1 MPVQAGSP
9 WKRSELFI
17 KKALL
22 LFLAL
27 LLCFLYP
34 AGAEESSGRLITPE
48 GLQARMDTNPYINL
62 FDLREA
68 DAYAGGHLPYA
79 VSTPLAKLRDM
90 MQEILDSGF
99 SYMTAE
105 IIVYGDTED
114 EGVLAAQILY
124 GLGFTNVYRLESFG
138 QWTGKLVTA
147 EDEQRLLGH
156 LDTVDIYGKT
166 VDSSLLQDYPLTMV
180 NVWATYC
187 MPCINEMSDLGKL
200 AAEMKDQGVQIIG
213 LLSDTVDAS
222 FCPVEEKV
230 AQARKIVEQTQAD
243 YPHLIP
249 SAELYWKII
258 GQISAVPTTF
268 FVDETGS
275 MVGSVYV
282 GSRDYE
288 SWQSIITEMLERMR

>member
-1 MPVQAGSP
+1 M
-9 WKRSELFI
+9 

-34 AGAEESSGRLITPE
+34 AGAEESSGRLITSE
-48 GLQARMDTNPYINL
+48 SLQARMDTNPYINL
-62 FDLREA
+62 FDLRDA

-79 VSTPLAKLRDM
+79 VSTPLAELRDM
-90 MQEILDSGF
+90 MREILDSGF

-105 IIVYGDTED
+105 IIVYGDTE
-114 EGVLAAQILY
+114 EAGIQAAQILY
-124 GLGFTNVYRLESFG
+124 GLGFTNVYRLESLEK
-138 QWTGKLVTA
+138 WTGKLVTA

-156 LDTVDIYGKT
+156 LDTVDIYGKA
-166 VDSSLLQDYPLTMV
+166 VDSSLLQGYPLTMV

-200 AAEMKDQGVQIIG
+200 AADMKDQGVQIIG

-268 FVDETGS
+268 FVDENGS

-288 SWQSIITEMLERMR
+288 SWQNIITGMLERMR